1 MVIVKIVVIHG
12 QHHKGSTWHITKLL
26 LDRLSSTAEDIKEF
40 YTNDIPHCTGCF
52 TCIIKDEHLC
62 PHRNIVGP
70 IIEAIENADV
80 ILIESPTYC
89 LSMSGQLKTFFDHMA
104 YRWLIHRPH
113 PSMKNK
119 IAVAISTTAGAGASK
134 VTKDIKRQM
143 FWLCVGKTY
152 RLDFRV
158 LATNWDEVKP
168 DLKEKINKSVTKTS
182 KKIINSYNSVHP
194 SILSKIMFQVMRS
207 IQKNP
212 WLDVDGEYWIKNNW
226 V

>member
-1 MVIVKIVVIHG
+1 
-12 QHHKGSTWHITKLL
+12 
-26 LDRLSSTAEDIKEF
+26 
-40 YTNDIPHCTGCF
+40 
-52 TCIIKDEHLC
+52 
-62 PHRNIVGP
+62 
-70 IIEAIENADV
+70 
-80 ILIESPTYC
+80 
-89 LSMSGQLKTFFDHMA
+89 MA

-212 WLDVDGEYWIKNNW
+212 WLDVDGEYWINNNW